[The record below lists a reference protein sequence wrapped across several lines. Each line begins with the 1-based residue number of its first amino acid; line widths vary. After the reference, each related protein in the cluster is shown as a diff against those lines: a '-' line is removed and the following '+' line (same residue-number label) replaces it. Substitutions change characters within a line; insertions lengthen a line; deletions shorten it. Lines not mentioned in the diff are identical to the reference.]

1 MRRRMPEGGDYMEG
15 RPADLSIREVLRDD
29 GASDRPAIASIV
41 GRCDVLSDEEKG
53 CALELLDIY
62 LDGTEDE
69 GYFFRT
75 AIVSGV
81 PAGFICYG
89 ATPLAQGVFD
99 IYWIVV
105 DADYR
110 KKGVAT
116 GLLKDTERI
125 LAGEGARLI
134 MAETSG
140 QSGYAPARS
149 FYERNGFQAEARI
162 RGFYRPGD
170 DLVVYVKRV

>member
-1 MRRRMPEGGDYMEG
+1 MAEGGVNRSG
-15 RPADLSIREVLRDD
+15 RPAGLSIREVLGGD
-29 GASDRPAIASIV
+29 GGADRSAIVSIV
-41 GRCDVLSDEEKG
+41 KRCGNLSEEEKG

-62 LDGTEDE
+62 LDDGEDE

-75 AIVSGV
+75 AMLSGV

-89 ATPLAQGVFD
+89 ATPLAEGVFD

-105 DADYR
+105 DPDYR

-116 GLLKDTERI
+116 NLLKDTEKR
-125 LAGEGARLI
+125 LAREGARLM

-140 QSGYAPARS
+140 QSGYSPARS
-149 FYERNGFQAEARI
+149 FYERNGFQEEARI
-162 RGFYRPGD
+162 RGFYKPGD

>member
-1 MRRRMPEGGDYMEG
+1 MPEGVDNVQGC
-15 RPADLSIREVLRDD
+15 PAELSIREVSRGD
-29 GASDRPAIASIV
+29 GAADISAIASIV
-41 GRCDVLSDEEKG
+41 ERCDAFSKEEKG
-53 CALELLDIY
+53 CVLELLDIY
-62 LDGTEDE
+62 LDDREDE

-75 AIVSGV
+75 AVVSGA

-89 ATPLAQGVFD
+89 ATPLADGVFD

-110 KKGVAT
+110 GKGVAT
-116 GLLKDTERI
+116 GLLKDTEKR
-125 LAGEGARLI
+125 LAEEGVRLI

-140 QSGYAPARS
+140 QSGYAPARG

-162 RGFYRPGD
+162 KGFYRPGD